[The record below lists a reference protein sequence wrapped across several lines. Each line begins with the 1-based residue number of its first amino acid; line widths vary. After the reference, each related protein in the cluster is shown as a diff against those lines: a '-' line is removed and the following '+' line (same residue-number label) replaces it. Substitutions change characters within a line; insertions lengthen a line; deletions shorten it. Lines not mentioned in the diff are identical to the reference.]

1 LKEAIVLGKIAERK
15 RKRRIVAVSMSE
27 VWNKIYKSDSTFF
40 GEEPSNL
47 PVSIPLVYS
56 DQSTT
61 R

>member
-47 PVSIPLVYS
+47 PVSIPLVYH
-56 DQSTT
+56 
-61 R
+61 